1 MSIGENRDRW
11 QLEQAMAARI
21 NELMNEIRGLEDQLE
36 DALRAQQERV
46 LYRLEGTRVLFEQSV
61 EQAHR
66 KLRVGLLR
74 WLRDSSLRN
83 IVSAPF
89 IYAMVVPFLLL
100 DLAIWA
106 YQAICF
112 PLYRIPRVRRSRYIV
127 IDRHR
132 LSYLNSIEKLNCVYC
147 GYANGL
153 MSYVREVVARTEQYW
168 CPVKHARKVLDP
180 HRRYA
185 RFADFGDSE
194 GYQVHLQRMRA
205 ELAAERR

>member
-1 MSIGENRDRW
+1 MGK
-11 QLEQAMAARI
+11 RI
-21 NELMNEIRGLEDQLE
+21 NELLNDIRRLEDELE
-36 DALRAQQERV
+36 DALRGSQEHA
-46 LYRLEGTRVLFEQSV
+46 LYRLEGTRVLFERSV
-61 EQAHR
+61 ELGHR
-66 KLRVGLLR
+66 RFRVGLLR
-74 WLRDSSLRN
+74 WLRDSSARN
-83 IVSAPF
+83 IASAPF
-89 IYAMVVPFLLL
+89 IYAMILPFLLL
-100 DLAIWA
+100 DAAIWL

-132 LSYLNSIEKLNCVYC
+132 LSYLNGIEKLNCAYC

-168 CPVKHARKVLDP
+168 CPVKHARRILDP

-194 GYQVHLQRMRA
+194 GYQAHLERMRE
-205 ELAAERR
+205 ELAAERDPPGPGQPG